1 MPACV
6 PISAS
11 SSASVYPPAAGNF
24 QRLTDSAN
32 NQDDDDYDQD
42 DDDNDNDGDGDEDEE
57 CPSNGGGT
65 MRDSLLHALC
75 QFDMCLSI
83 VCLELDD

>member
-24 QRLTDSAN
+24 QRLSDSAN
-32 NQDDDDYDQD
+32 NQDDEDYDYD
-42 DDDNDNDGDGDEDEE
+42 DDDNDGDEDEE
-57 CPSNGGGT
+57 CPPNGGGT

-75 QFDMCLSI
+75 
-83 VCLELDD
+83 

>member
-1 MPACV
+1 MSLKQIFCVPCMPACV

-32 NQDDDDYDQD
+32 NQDDDDYD
-42 DDDNDNDGDGDEDEE
+42 
-57 CPSNGGGT
+57 
-65 MRDSLLHALC
+65 
-75 QFDMCLSI
+75 
-83 VCLELDD
+83 